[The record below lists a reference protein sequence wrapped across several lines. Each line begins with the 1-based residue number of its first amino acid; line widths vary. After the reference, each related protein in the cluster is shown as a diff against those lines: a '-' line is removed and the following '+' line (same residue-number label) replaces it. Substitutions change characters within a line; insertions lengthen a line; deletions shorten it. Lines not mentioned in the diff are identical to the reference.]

1 MMKRLHAGVAVLALM
16 AVMGAAPVRA
26 QQTTTNSVDTAP
38 DEIIVTAQKSGVQA
52 LQEVPLAIQAF
63 SGEDL
68 KERNINNIADL
79 ATAIPGISE
88 SQRQSVASRSFSIRG
103 AGAGAANGDSAIG
116 YYVDDVPFVV
126 TNFGIAPPIR
136 FLDLD
141 RVEVLRGPQ
150 GTLYG
155 QGSAGG
161 VFIFHTRD
169 PDLTEIKFAAEA
181 QASQTR
187 GAGGLNYG
195 VAGVV
200 SVPIIKDVLA
210 VRVSGGHS
218 YNPGWADEY
227 YGAFDGTPDRKGVN
241 EVRDDDIRVV
251 ALFRP
256 VDNLNIRAQYWHFRP
271 RQQFLGGLAS
281 TQPPYYANTAA
292 QPSFGNGDFKLYSL
306 SAGLDF
312 DTFSISSATTYLKG
326 NFGIYVPIA
335 PAGAFSSQFFPD
347 MFSQE
352 VRINSTTDGPFHWLL
367 GGAYQDGSGPQENY
381 LRIPVA
387 GIDTNADNNT
397 ITKNW
402 AVYGEL
408 GYDLFDGKLRPRVGL
423 RYYHDKRT
431 FEDANTTNTN
441 KKNVTTWRVNLSYV
455 PNDDLTVFA
464 TAATGFRP
472 GIVQS
477 QIQADLLADVGI
489 PAGTQTRPESSTNYE
504 AGIKWRSPDRTL
516 NVGLNFYINKLEDM
530 LTPTPTLDAN
540 VSGFSNFGD
549 GTSKGVDI
557 EMRWRTPL
565 DGLTLSAVANINQGK
580 YDTVDPAVQ
589 ARLPYL
595 RPGTRLVNT
604 LEENARVDATYETS
618 LGGDLNG
625 LFNVAW
631 TYNGNRLQ
639 TNGEYVKAYSVYS
652 ANIGLRYKAYD
663 LTLFG
668 ENLGDYDGAV
678 LTLNTSSIR
687 VTPRTIGVRLRV
699 NYQ

>member
-1 MMKRLHAGVAVLALM
+1 M
-16 AVMGAAPVRA
+16 
-26 QQTTTNSVDTAP
+26 
-38 DEIIVTAQKSGVQA
+38 
-52 LQEVPLAIQAF
+52 
-63 SGEDL
+63 
-68 KERNINNIADL
+68 
-79 ATAIPGISE
+79 
-88 SQRQSVASRSFSIRG
+88 
-103 AGAGAANGDSAIG
+103 
-116 YYVDDVPFVV
+116 
-126 TNFGIAPPIR
+126 
-136 FLDLD
+136 
-141 RVEVLRGPQ
+141 
-150 GTLYG
+150 
-155 QGSAGG
+155 
-161 VFIFHTRD
+161 
-169 PDLTEIKFAAEA
+169 
-181 QASQTR
+181 
-187 GAGGLNYG
+187 
-195 VAGVV
+195 
-200 SVPIIKDVLA
+200 
-210 VRVSGGHS
+210 
-218 YNPGWADEY
+218 
-227 YGAFDGTPDRKGVN
+227 
-241 EVRDDDIRVV
+241 
-251 ALFRP
+251 
-256 VDNLNIRAQYWHFRP
+256 
-271 RQQFLGGLAS
+271 
-281 TQPPYYANTAA
+281 
-292 QPSFGNGDFKLYSL
+292 
-306 SAGLDF
+306 
-312 DTFSISSATTYLKG
+312 
-326 NFGIYVPIA
+326 PIA

-516 NVGLNFYINKLEDM
+516 NVGLNFYVNKLEDM

-687 VTPRTIGVRLRV
+687 VTPRTIGLRLRV